1 MSPLATFIH
10 FELKRVMANIC
21 RAFPHDPPDNPKP
34 DELAVKLMITQQL
47 TKLKL
52 AEIQPED
59 EMKPRRKRG

>member
-1 MSPLATFIH
+1 MSPLATFINY
-10 FELKRVMANIC
+10 ELKRVLSNVC
-21 RAFPHDPPDNPKP
+21 RAHPEA

-59 EMKPRRKRG
+59 EMKPRRKRA

>member
-1 MSPLATFIH
+1 MSPLATFIQ
-10 FELKRVMANIC
+10 FELKRVMSNIS
-21 RAFPHDPPDNPKP
+21 RAHPEA

-59 EMKPRRKRG
+59 ERGRKKA

>member
-1 MSPLATFIH
+1 MSPLATFIN
-10 FELKRVMANIC
+10 FELKRVMSNIA
-21 RAFPHDPPDNPKP
+21 RFNPDA

-59 EMKPRRKRG
+59 ERGRKRG

>member
-10 FELKRVMANIC
+10 FELKRVMSNVC
-21 RAFPHDPPDNPKP
+21 RAHPEA
-34 DELAVKLMITQQL
+34 DELAVKLIITQQL

-59 EMKPRRKRG
+59 ERKVAHGR